1 MAHQEELST
10 GFKILAFLMPLVGF
24 IYYFAEKNTNPQK
37 AEGALSAALWGFA
50 VGLVLSFAG
59 VI

>member
-10 GFKILAFLMPLVGF
+10 GFKVLAFLLPLVGF
-24 IYYFAEKNTNPQK
+24 VYYFAEKNANPQK
-37 AEGALSAALWGFA
+37 AEEALSAALWGFG